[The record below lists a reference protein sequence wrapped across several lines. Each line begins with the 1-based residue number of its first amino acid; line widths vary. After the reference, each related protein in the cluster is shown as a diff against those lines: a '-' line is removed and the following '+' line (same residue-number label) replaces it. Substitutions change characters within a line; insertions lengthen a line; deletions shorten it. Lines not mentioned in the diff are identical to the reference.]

1 MPKLTVITATT
12 MQQKSG
18 TILREVYQQ
27 GTHFKVERSGYAIA
41 VIIPISDYERDHPRT
56 KEQPDATPQTL

>member
-1 MPKLTVITATT
+1 MPQLTVISATT

-27 GTHFKVERSGYAIA
+27 GTHFKVERSGYAVA
-41 VIIPISDYERDHPRT
+41 VIIPIRDYERDHPHT
-56 KEQPDATPQTL
+56 KEQSDAAPQTL